1 MIIDNLDIRDVAIGS
16 DKTNTELI
24 VDADRVLALAVPFE
38 RFKQHA
44 PACKV
49 GQSTSRIQRI
59 KSSHGYP
66 LDVAKSTAMLSPE
79 DLLGFTATERTNQQG
94 LFVQRN
100 TLYLKRERWP
110 KR

>member
-66 LDVAKSTAMLSPE
+66 LDVAKSTA
-79 DLLGFTATERTNQQG
+79 NQQG